1 MSGLQ
6 RFEQRLEQFVS
17 GAFARAFRS
26 AVQPV
31 EISAALQRECDN
43 NAQILSRQRRMVPN
57 DFHVELSQADLDRLA
72 PYDSALVKELT
83 SQLTEHAEKQSYV
96 FSGPVTIGFEAAD
109 DLTIGRFRVRSQ
121 AHASVISNAT
131 QTQVR
136 RARAYVEVNGTR
148 HPLQPPG
155 LVVGRGTEA
164 DLRINDPGVSRR
176 HVEFTVDESADGG
189 VAIAVQDLGSTN
201 GMLVD
206 GHRVA
211 TTPLNDGSEVRV
223 GRTTLTV
230 RVSRRTPMSEL
241 TLFLIKISY
250 LAILWIFVLSA
261 ISVVRSDMFGAR
273 VPQTAREAAAPK
285 PRRQPK
291 QRARKG
297 APTHVLVV
305 DGANQGERADLAAA
319 PILIGR
325 GNDAAIRLD
334 DDYVSTRHARI
345 AASGDQWFVEDLG
358 STNGTYIGSARIT
371 QPTTLALGTQV
382 RIGKTIL
389 ELRK

>member
-57 DFHVELSQADLDRLA
+57 DFHIELSQADLDRLS
-72 PYDSALVKELT
+72 PYDSALIKELT
-83 SQLTEHAEKQSYV
+83 SQLQEHAEKQSYV
-96 FSGPVTIGFEAAD
+96 FSGPVTIDFEAAD
-109 DLTIGRFRVRSQ
+109 DLTIGRFRVRSE
-121 AHASVISNAT
+121 AHASVVSNAT
-131 QTQVR
+131 HTQVR

-148 HPLQPPG
+148 HPLQPPS

-176 HVEFTVDESADGG
+176 HIEFTVDESVDGG

-206 GHRVA
+206 GHRIA
-211 TTPLNDGSEVRV
+211 SAPLKDGSEVRV

-230 RVSRRTPMSEL
+230 RVVEE
-241 TLFLIKISY
+241 
-250 LAILWIFVLSA
+250 
-261 ISVVRSDMFGAR
+261 D
-273 VPQTAREAAAPK
+273 
-285 PRRQPK
+285 
-291 QRARKG
+291 
-297 APTHVLVV
+297 
-305 DGANQGERADLAAA
+305 AD
-319 PILIGR
+319 
-325 GNDAAIRLD
+325 
-334 DDYVSTRHARI
+334 V
-345 AASGDQWFVEDLG
+345 
-358 STNGTYIGSARIT
+358 
-371 QPTTLALGTQV
+371 
-382 RIGKTIL
+382 
-389 ELRK
+389 